1 MIERERLAN
10 YLDSAPDA
18 GLEAELANDAQ
29 AFGEWVAQHRTDRL
43 LRSLLA
49 SQQEIRDS
57 ILSAVEAPSLD
68 DLKTRVLKDV
78 SFPWWRIGWG
88 IGLAAALVVVVLVL
102 LPRPRSTVQVGNY
115 TGPATVRLADGTQL
129 TLHRGAELRVES
141 ADGKQL
147 TLTAGQLDA
156 TVRHQPAGQPLVVR
170 TPLATL
176 RVLGTAFALDTGPQR
191 TRLEVREGLVRVE
204 HAQQDSTVEVAAG
217 EFVVAAPQTELVAGV
232 LPVGGRPG
240 GSALPTERVFSD
252 DSPWNQPLGKVRYV
266 DIESPVF
273 DLAGHG
279 ASVVPAS
286 HFQPVW
292 VAQAGDPP
300 RRMVSRYED
309 RVLETVPAPSI
320 GERRPMGTLVDP
332 VKAVAY
338 ELVAPEQRGE
348 DIEVADLVRHDLRGP
363 GIPPEQCGRLWSGL
377 PMIAGIIRAGELEKG
392 IRHALSVFA
401 LHAGLN
407 RHAGNG
413 QPFVWPARH
422 MPIDL
427 RKLEYMGTTGN
438 VCYGT
443 RLAIPRDVDLSGFT
457 GPALAIARAL
467 QTYGAFVVHSY
478 PTAPNDG
485 QGWKQPH
492 LQFCADEPMDST
504 DWQRLGAEVSKVVLR
519 LKVVTP

>member
-1 MIERERLAN
+1 
-10 YLDSAPDA
+10 
-18 GLEAELANDAQ
+18 
-29 AFGEWVAQHRTDRL
+29 
-43 LRSLLA
+43 
-49 SQQEIRDS
+49 
-57 ILSAVEAPSLD
+57 
-68 DLKTRVLKDV
+68 
-78 SFPWWRIGWG
+78 
-88 IGLAAALVVVVLVL
+88 
-102 LPRPRSTVQVGNY
+102 
-115 TGPATVRLADGTQL
+115 
-129 TLHRGAELRVES
+129 LRVES

-176 RVLGTAFALDTGPQR
+176 RVLGTAFALDAGPQR

-204 HAQQDSTVEVAAG
+204 HAQQDSAVEAAAG
-217 EFVVAAPQTELVAGV
+217 EFVVAVPQTELVAGV
-232 LPVGGRPG
+232 MPVGGRPG
-240 GSALPTERVFSD
+240 GSSLPTERLFSN
-252 DSPWNQPLGKVRYV
+252 DSPWNQPLGKVRYM
-266 DIESPVF
+266 DIESPSL

-279 ASVVPAS
+279 ASVTPAA
-286 HFQPVW
+286 HYRPIW
-292 VAQAGDPP
+292 VAKPGDPE
-300 RRMVSRYED
+300 RRIVFRYAD
-309 RVLETVPAPSI
+309 YVAETLPAPAI
-320 GERRPMGTLVDP
+320 GGRRPLGALID
-332 VKAVAY
+332 ARRGIAY
-338 ELVAPEQRGE
+338 ELVDVEQRGE
-348 DIEVADLVRHDLRGP
+348 DIVAADVTHYDLRGP

-392 IRHALSVFA
+392 IRHALSLFA

-443 RLAIPRDVDLSGFT
+443 RLAIPRDVDLASLGVSGA
-457 GPALAIARAL
+457 ALEIARAL

-492 LQFCADEPMDST
+492 LQFCTDEPMESR
-504 DWQRLGAEVSKVVLR
+504 DWERLRSEVSKVALK